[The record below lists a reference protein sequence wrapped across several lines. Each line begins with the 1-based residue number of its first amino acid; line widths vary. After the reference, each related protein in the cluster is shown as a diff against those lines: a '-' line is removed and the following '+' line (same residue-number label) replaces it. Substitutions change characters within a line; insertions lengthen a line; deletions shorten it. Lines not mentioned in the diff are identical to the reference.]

1 MSHLS
6 KLNLLGLINL
16 SDIVCQLKMTQDT
29 SQAIIKIKEAINELN
44 QLNHPIGDTDEQVGI
59 AS

>member
-29 SQAIIKIKEAINELN
+29 TQAINKIKEPINELN
-44 QLNHPIGDTDEQVGI
+44 QLNQPIGDTDE
-59 AS
+59 